1 MTPLS
6 PHFQPTDQ
14 PTTHRSPSA
23 VLAAAHPP
31 HSLTHHVLHTYACM
45 QAESRHYQLRADELD
60 ARHLASDL
68 ASLELRWLLCGDVS
82 EGVAAGLL
90 RASPLSEPHLSQSL
104 TSLRASQCVPPFLL
118 PPRYGDLHAFGAGL
132 ALLQLVQA
140 AIALQRKARP
150 LRVLRASRAWPDK
163 GRGPTV

>member
-1 MTPLS
+1 
-6 PHFQPTDQ
+6 
-14 PTTHRSPSA
+14 
-23 VLAAAHPP
+23 
-31 HSLTHHVLHTYACM
+31 M

-104 TSLRASQCVPPFLL
+104 TSLRAPPLSEPHLSQSLTMCTAVPFLL